1 MKKSIDSQLTGKHL
15 HSEYEKY
22 LESIVDTI
30 REALIVLDKD
40 LKVISA
46 NKTFYER
53 FKVSPKQTEKVLI
66 YKLGNGQWN
75 IPELK
80 NLLEEILPSHNPFN
94 NFRAEHNFPHIGKK
108 VMLLNAR
115 QIKAQGQWK
124 DRILLAIEDIT
135 KYDRDRIEKE
145 AGIEREKE
153 INRELLQ
160 NQKDLL
166 DGERR
171 FRALAENIPI
181 LCWMAKPDGYIYWYN
196 SRWYEYTGTKP
207 KQMEG
212 WGWQSVHDPNVLPEV
227 LKKWKKAISDGSPFE
242 MTFPLKG
249 ADNKFRPFLTRIV
262 PVYDDNGK
270 VIHWFGT
277 NTDIS
282 GQLKAEETM
291 LRLAAIVESSD
302 DAIVSKNLDGIIT
315 SWNKGAEKIFGYK
328 AKEIVGKS
336 IRTIIPKDLQH
347 EEDKILSQLRKGK
360 KIEHFQTVRIAKDGR
375 KIDVSITV
383 SPMKDKTG
391 KIIGASKIAR
401 NITNEKNLERQK
413 DNFLGIASHEL
424 KTPVTSIK
432 AYGQVLQ
439 AIFKRKGDTYA
450 VTALQKMDAQIN
462 KLTLLISDLL
472 DVTKIQAGKLLM
484 QNIDY
489 DFNGLVNELIDE
501 LQLTT
506 ERHTLI
512 KQLDKPIQLHGDKE
526 RTGQVITNLISNAI
540 KYSPHTDKIIIKT
553 KNSNN
558 AVTLS
563 VKDFGVGI
571 PKEKQKKVFE
581 QFFRVSGEKQHTFP
595 GLGLGL
601 FISSEIVKRQGGR
614 IWVESTEG
622 KGSTFCFTLPFKSKQ
637 ENKGKKSTI
646 DEEAIKHE

>member
-1 MKKSIDSQLTGKHL
+1 
-15 HSEYEKY
+15 
-22 LESIVDTI
+22 
-30 REALIVLDKD
+30 
-40 LKVISA
+40 
-46 NKTFYER
+46 
-53 FKVSPKQTEKVLI
+53 
-66 YKLGNGQWN
+66 
-75 IPELK
+75 
-80 NLLEEILPSHNPFN
+80 
-94 NFRAEHNFPHIGKK
+94 
-108 VMLLNAR
+108 
-115 QIKAQGQWK
+115 
-124 DRILLAIEDIT
+124 
-135 KYDRDRIEKE
+135 
-145 AGIEREKE
+145 
-153 INRELLQ
+153 
-160 NQKDLL
+160 
-166 DGERR
+166 
-171 FRALAENIPI
+171 
-181 LCWMAKPDGYIYWYN
+181 
-196 SRWYEYTGTKP
+196 
-207 KQMEG
+207 
-212 WGWQSVHDPNVLPEV
+212 
-227 LKKWKKAISDGSPFE
+227 
-242 MTFPLKG
+242 
-249 ADNKFRPFLTRIV
+249 
-262 PVYDDNGK
+262 

-637 ENKGKKSTI
+637 ENKG
-646 DEEAIKHE
+646 